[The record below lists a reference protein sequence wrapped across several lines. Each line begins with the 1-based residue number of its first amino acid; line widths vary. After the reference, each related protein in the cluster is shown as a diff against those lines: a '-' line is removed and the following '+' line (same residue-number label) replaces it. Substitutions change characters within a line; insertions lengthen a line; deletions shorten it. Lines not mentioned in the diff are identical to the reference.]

1 MSNTNG
7 TETTE
12 TPTRRDSRERQRA
25 GSRRGSERSE
35 RTRREY
41 VKYGGV
47 VIGGGLLA
55 GCTGTGDEVESEDD
69 GDGESYSV
77 TMSPAGEITLD
88 HPPERVFTNLV
99 HHADMALALGYGES
113 INALYSPE
121 NFGTLYELFL
131 ERLEGVSTD
140 WAGLPNSWN
149 IDKEHLYEL
158 DSDLHLADP
167 AYMTVMDSLDRD
179 DIEEIGEN
187 VAPWFG
193 NAYSDSQREPP
204 EAWADDYEYYTLW
217 EIFEKVAAVFR
228 EEQRYQELTEIR
240 TDLLAEI
247 EANLPPETDRP
258 RVARIQTGLSDGEL
272 SIWPF
277 ALDDPGYEQAH
288 LRPLGAKDAFTD
300 TEAYSEIDLEAVVE
314 ADPDV
319 MLITHAMGPTRD
331 FLETK
336 DHLESDPVAQ
346 GIPAVENDR
355 VYPMAIRYGGPIAHL
370 FQLEMGA
377 KELYPEAFGEWPRYD
392 GGAYPEFPESE
403 QLFDRQRVAD
413 IINGDI

>member
-1 MSNTNG
+1 MSN
-7 TETTE
+7 
-12 TPTRRDSRERQRA
+12 DSNTIPHGA
-25 GSRRGSERSE
+25 P
-35 RTRREY
+35 TRREY
-41 VKYGGV
+41 VKYGGA

-55 GCTGTGDEVESEDD
+55 GCTGTETGDEDDSEGDD
-69 GDGESYSV
+69 GSYAV
-77 TMSPAGEITLD
+77 TMAPAGEITLER
-88 HPPERVFTNLV
+88 PPERVFTNLV
-99 HHADMALALGYGES
+99 HHADMALALGHGDS
-113 INALYSPE
+113 ITALYNPE

-140 WAGLPNSWN
+140 WTDLQASWN

-158 DSDLHLADP
+158 DNDLHLADP

-179 DIEEIGEN
+179 DIEEIGET

-193 NAYSDSQREPP
+193 NAYSDSHREPP
-204 EAWADDYEYYTLW
+204 AAWADDYEYYTLW
-217 EIFEKVAAVFR
+217 EIFEKVAAAFR
-228 EEQRYQELTEIR
+228 EVQRYQELTAIR

-277 ALDDPGYEQAH
+277 VLNDPGYEQAH
-288 LRPLGAKDAFTD
+288 LRPLGAEDAFTD
-300 TEAYSEIDLEAVVE
+300 AKAYSEIDLEVLVE

-319 MLITHAMGPTRD
+319 ILNTHAMGPTRD
-331 FLETK
+331 FVELK
-336 DHLESDPVAQ
+336 DHLENDPVARE
-346 GIPAVENDR
+346 ILAVENDR

-377 KELYPEAFGEWPRYD
+377 KELYPEAFGEWPSYD
-392 GGAYPEFPESE
+392 GGAYPAFPESE
-403 QLFDRQRVAD
+403 QLFDRQRVAE
-413 IINGDI
+413 IIKGDS